1 MDFKTLVMNITKA
14 ITFLIVLII
23 ISIVYFFANDMKSFI
38 ELLLIGVFSGL
49 VVEFFFWRKQRKKG
63 AKDLIDLI
71 VSLFKKSP

>member
-1 MDFKTLVMNITKA
+1 MDFKTLVMNIKKA

-38 ELLLIGVFSGL
+38 ELLLIGAFSGL
-49 VVEFFFWRKQRKKG
+49 VVEFFFWRKQREKG

>member
-1 MDFKTLVMNITKA
+1 MNITKA

-49 VVEFFFWRKQRKKG
+49 VVEFFFWRKQREKG

>member
-1 MDFKTLVMNITKA
+1 MNIKKA

-38 ELLLIGVFSGL
+38 ELLLIGDFSGL
-49 VVEFFFWRKQRKKG
+49 VVEFFFWRKQREKG

>member
-1 MDFKTLVMNITKA
+1 MNITKV
-14 ITFLIVLII
+14 ITFLIVLVI

-38 ELLLIGVFSGL
+38 ELLLIGTFSGL

>member
-1 MDFKTLVMNITKA
+1 MNITKA

-63 AKDLIDLI
+63 VKDLIDLI

>member
-1 MDFKTLVMNITKA
+1 MNITKV

-38 ELLLIGVFSGL
+38 ELLLIGTFSGL
-49 VVEFFFWRKQRKKG
+49 VVEFFFWRKRRKKG

>member
-1 MDFKTLVMNITKA
+1 MNITKV

-38 ELLLIGVFSGL
+38 ELLLIGTFSGL

>member
-1 MDFKTLVMNITKA
+1 MNITKA
-14 ITFLIVLII
+14 ITFLIALII

-49 VVEFFFWRKQRKKG
+49 VVEFFFWRKQREKG